1 MAKKYITQGT
11 QKQNTLS
18 DIFTVILERKQ
29 TTRREIE
36 AETGYSWG
44 TVSSAVACL
53 IERDYVTEEKSD
65 RGGVGRT
72 TYLLRPN
79 GARYVA
85 VGLDM
90 NRSGLTCEI
99 VGLDL
104 TRRHRMEAD
113 FVPGGQEAVIAQAEE
128 LCRRA
133 IAWCE
138 ENGLQVFSLGLAMQ
152 GAVDGRA
159 GLSLRFPAVA
169 DWQTFPIKAHFAQRF
184 GLPVYLGHDPKCM
197 LLGEMRRESLCDCIL
212 LRIDDGIGMAVS
224 LDGRI
229 LDDTERLELGH
240 TVAVRGGAPCGCGRR
255 GCLEAHAS
263 VRAIAADAGVTGEE
277 LLADPDRFAGQ
288 QERAGELMAV
298 ALYNAYVMFRPK
310 KIILTGKAL
319 RLAKYMEC
327 ATSSLAGEGVEIL
340 PNPDV
345 SAAFGAAA
353 ESVRSAVR
361 ARTIG

>member
-1 MAKKYITQGT
+1 MAKRYITQGT
-11 QKQNTLS
+11 QKQNTLAE
-18 DIFTVILERKQ
+18 IFTVILERKQ

-36 AETGYSWG
+36 AETGFSWG
-44 TVSSAVACL
+44 TVSSAVASL
-53 IERDYVTEEKSD
+53 IERELVTEEKSD

-85 VGLDM
+85 IGLDM

-104 TRRHRMEAD
+104 SLCHRMEED
-113 FVPGGQEAVIAQAEE
+113 FRPGGQGEVIEQAKT

-138 ENGLQVFSLGLAMQ
+138 EHGLHVFSLGLAMQ

-159 GLSLRFPAVA
+159 GLSLRFPAVP
-169 DWQTFPIKAHFAQRF
+169 DWCVFPIKEHFAEAF

-197 LLGEMRRESLCDCIL
+197 LLGEMRRESLCDCVL
-212 LRIDDGIGMAVS
+212 VRIDDGIGMAVS

-240 TVAVRGGAPCGCGRR
+240 TVAVPGGTACGCGRR
-255 GCLEAHAS
+255 GCLEAYAS

-277 LLADPDRFAGQ
+277 LLSDPARFDDDQA
-288 QERAGELMAV
+288 RAGELMAT
-298 ALYNAYVMFRPK
+298 ALYNTYVLFRPQ

-319 RLAKYMEC
+319 RLTRYIERARS
-327 ATSSLAGEGVEIL
+327 ALDGEEVEIL
-340 PNPDV
+340 LNPHV
-345 SAAFGAAA
+345 SAAYGAAV
-353 ESVRSAVR
+353 ESMRSAVR
-361 ARTIG
+361 ALTL